1 MAIRGARLRCTSQ
14 ADQEGH
20 QIVKPLLRLFGGG
33 RRREVEPPLRAEL
46 LSLERLEERA
56 KALAASF
63 TLAREPHRKARPFFL
78 RLDDNDR
85 VLREA
90 YRVLAED
97 VHRREFVPPAAEW
110 LLDNFHL
117 IEAELRG
124 VRHNLPRQYY
134 LQLPKLASREM
145 AGVARVYAMAL
156 ELIRHTDGRL
166 DRDRLARFLA
176 AYQTVAPLTIGEL
189 WAWPSMLKL
198 ALIENLR
205 RLADETLQ
213 ARDARLRADGYLAQ
227 LGSIEDAAPLAS
239 LPGVL
244 ETAYVVRLL
253 KRMREYGPL
262 VSPVRAAVEERL
274 AAQGMTAEDS
284 IRTEHQRQAAGQVS
298 VANAVTSLR
307 LCSALDW
314 SQYFENVSLIEQ
326 VLQRDPAGI
335 YGRMDFASRDRYRQ
349 AVEEL
354 AEPTG
359 EAQLRV
365 ALRSVESARQAAEL
379 KSADGRA
386 AHVGY
391 HLIGKGRRDLETDVA
406 YRPPLAVR
414 AWRIIFSHATSFYL
428 GSIGLVV
435 TALVALAVAYVRS
448 RGGAPGLMALT
459 AALVLLP
466 ASEFAIILV
475 QRLVAHLVPPR
486 RLPRLDFEAGIP
498 DDARTMVVVPTLL
511 TSVAGVAELLEHVE
525 VLALGNVD
533 PRIHFAIL
541 GDFADAP
548 TAQLP
553 ADDEILNAAR
563 AGIHD
568 LNARLGQGRTDR
580 FHLLHRVRQWNSHE
594 GAWIGWERKRGKLE
608 EFNRLLRGAKDTSYH
623 VHVGDPE
630 ILPSIR
636 YCITLDSDTRLPL
649 HAARK
654 LIGIIAHPLNRPH
667 FDPRLRRVTEGYG
680 ILQPRVSVTMAS
692 AAGSLFARVY
702 AGHTGVDPY
711 TTAVSDCYQDLFKEG
726 TYTGK
731 GLYDVDVFMAALE
744 GRVPENA
751 LLSHDLFEGLH
762 ARAALVT
769 DVEVVDDYPASVLA
783 HARRQHR
790 WARGDWQIL
799 FWLFPWVPTR
809 EGLERNRL
817 PVISRWKILDNL
829 RRTLVA
835 PGTLVLLAMA
845 WLVLPGD
852 PLIWTLGVLATIAFP
867 LYPLAVRFGTGP
879 APQQP
884 VGVFLRILG
893 EDLKTAG
900 AQTLLQITF
909 LAYHA
914 YEMAHAI
921 VLTLVRLVITQ
932 RRLLEWET
940 AAAATA
946 RAAGL
951 SVRAGVVLF
960 LAEMAAS
967 PIIALVLLV
976 MIAGARP
983 ASLAVAGPLLALWIA
998 APVVAHWL
1006 SQPVPPERH
1015 VLGSEDRR
1023 LLRLIARKTW
1033 RYFETFMG
1041 AEDHGLPP
1049 DNFQETPAPT
1059 VAHRT
1064 SPTNIGMGLLSTLA
1078 AHDLG
1083 FIRTPGLVERL
1094 EATLSTMERLER
1106 FQGHLVNWYDT
1117 QTLAPLL
1124 PRYVSTV
1131 DSGNLAGAL
1140 LAMAKGLR
1148 QLAGEPQSAAQIC
1161 AGLADT
1167 AELAR
1172 QHLAHLAEAPGGDG
1186 GARLAAEV
1194 SAVLEG
1200 LGGPEEAEEKL
1211 ARGGERIPALLAAIE
1226 SFESEGPTS
1235 RDQAEAASWSRSLA
1249 AELAAPAPKP
1259 GEFATRLEQLASRAL
1274 AFVDGMS
1281 FGFLYD
1287 RERQIFA
1294 IGYRLADDQGPGRLD
1309 PSFYDLL
1316 ASEARLA
1323 SFVAIAKGDV
1333 PDSHWF
1339 HLGRLLTSVDGAPT
1353 LLSWSASLFEYL
1365 MPLLLMKTYP
1375 GTLLDQSCRMAVRRQ
1390 VEYGRQQGVPW
1401 GISESAFNVVDRH
1414 GNYQYKAFGV
1424 PGLGLKRG
1432 LGEELVVAPYATA
1445 LAAMVD
1451 PERAA
1456 HNFRRLTREGLD
1468 GAYGFYE
1475 AIDFTHR
1482 KADDGEAVGEPR
1494 PHGSRGVVVR
1504 AYMAHHQGMS
1514 LVALSNAVLGQPMV
1528 QRLHAD
1534 PRVQATALLLQERA
1548 PRHAPI
1554 TRPRSA
1560 EETLVS
1566 APAPAV
1572 AIRRFRSP
1580 HTRFPHAQF
1589 LSNGAFTTIVTNA
1602 GGGASLSRGRAV
1614 TRYREDSTRDL
1625 GSNFLYLRDVRT
1637 GSVWS
1642 ATYHPT
1648 DREPED
1654 YLVTLQAEKAVFR
1667 RREEDIATQLDV
1679 AVSTE
1684 DDVEVRRLTVTNLG
1698 DRPRELEVTSYVEI
1712 ALAAVADDLAHPAF
1726 SKLFIETEY
1735 LPESAALVCSRRPR
1749 ARDEAR
1755 VWAVHVLSV
1764 DGRMQG
1770 PVEWETD
1777 RGRFLGRGRSPD
1789 DPVALDGRALSGTTG
1804 AVLDPIVSLR
1814 QRIRLSPGGFVRLSF
1829 ATGMASSRDDALA
1842 MAHKYHDPSAAARTF
1857 SLAFT
1862 HAQSTLRH
1870 LGISSDEA
1878 QLFERLASRVLYSDA
1893 SLRAESEV
1901 LARNVLGQSGLWP
1914 HGISGDL
1921 PILLVRVVEDDAVPL
1936 VQQVL
1941 QAQEY
1946 WRLKGLSADVVILNE
1961 HPVSYLDEMHVQLT
1975 ALLDTGP
1982 WGAWKHRPGGVY
1994 LLRGDRM
2001 NEDERTLLASVARA
2015 ILSGDDGTLE
2025 HQLDRPYLEPP
2036 WRREPPPPRP
2046 ASGPPEGKVEVPALT
2061 FANGTGGFADG
2072 GREYVIILDGD
2083 QETPLPWVNVMA
2095 NPGFGT
2101 LVSASGS
2108 AHTWAE
2114 NSRENRLTPFAN
2126 DPVTDPTAEAL
2137 FVRDEDGGDVWSPT
2151 PGPMRRTRESGRF
2164 VTRHAAG
2171 VSRFTHASH
2180 GILQDLAVFVDAKDP
2195 VKFSLLTLT
2204 NRTGRPR
2211 RLSLFAYNEWSLGPP
2226 RPRDHLHVITEFD
2239 PETGAV
2245 LATNPYNP
2253 ECAGRFAFA
2262 HASEGP
2268 SSTTG
2273 DRLSFLGRNGSL
2285 ARPAAVSRHALSG
2298 QFGAGL
2304 DPCAALQ
2311 VEIGLAPGESRRLV
2325 FLLGQGRDLKHAREL
2340 MRRHGNVTAAD
2351 LALNVVQ
2358 QVWVDTLEAVQVR
2371 TPDDSFD
2378 LLMNRWLLYQ
2388 NLSCRLWAR
2397 SGYYQPGG
2405 AFGFRDQL
2413 QDAMALALARP
2424 DVLREHILR
2433 ATGRQFLEGDVQHWW
2448 HEPSGRGTR
2457 TRCSDDL
2464 LWLPYAVAHYVSTT
2478 GDHGILDELVPFLEA
2493 PVLAAGELEA
2503 YGQPRV
2509 SAEPAALFDHCVRA
2523 IDKGLTAGAHGLPL
2537 IGSGDWNDGMNR
2549 VGHQGRGESV
2559 WLGWFLHEVLQQF
2572 IPLCKTRDPAR
2583 AARYASEAS
2592 RLASMLELSWD
2603 GEWYRRGYYDDGTP
2617 LGSAQN
2623 DECKIDSIAQS
2634 WAVLSGAAPAKYA
2647 ERAMDAVRTQ
2657 LVRRGARVV
2666 LVLAPPFDQSAQ
2678 DPGYIKGYPPGV
2690 RENGGQYTHAAVWT
2704 VMAVARLGNGDEAVE
2719 LFHLLNPIN
2728 HTRSI
2733 TDVERY
2739 KAEPYVTAGDVY
2751 AHPAHAGRGGW
2762 TWYTGSAGW
2771 MYRAGLESILGLKR
2785 HGASFELDPC
2795 IPAAWPE
2802 YSIVWRFGRT
2812 RYEIS
2817 VANPEHRC
2825 RGIAEA
2831 ELDGSPVDPAA
2842 IPLVDD
2848 GAEHRVR
2855 VEIGEPVESRR
2866 GQPGGGRRLGPV
2878 THGRRGG

>member
-1 MAIRGARLRCTSQ
+1 VKAATGSAPGRPDRGSSVL
-14 ADQEGH
+14 G
-20 QIVKPLLRLFGGG
+20 RLFRGG
-33 RRREVEPPLRAEL
+33 RRGEAEKPLRAEL
-46 LSLERLEERA
+46 LSIERLEERA
-56 KALAASF
+56 RALAARF
-63 TLAREPHRKARPFFL
+63 TLARNPRRKARPFFS
-78 RLDDNDR
+78 RLDDNAR

-90 YRVLAED
+90 YRVLAAD
-97 VHRREFVPPAAEW
+97 VHRGEFVPAAAEW

-117 IEAELRG
+117 VEGEIRDA
-124 VRHNLPRQYY
+124 RHDLPREYY
-134 LQLPKLASREM
+134 LGLPKLASREM
-145 AGVARVYAMAL
+145 AGIARAYAMAL
-156 ELIRHTDGRL
+156 ELIGHTDGRL
-166 DRDRLARFLA
+166 DRQQLVRFVA

-198 ALIENLR
+198 ALIESLR

-213 ARDARLRADGYLAQ
+213 GRDARLTADGYLARIA
-227 LGSIEDAAPLAS
+227 GAGEAAPLAP
-239 LPGVL
+239 LPDVL
-244 ETAYVVRLL
+244 ETACVVRLL
-253 KRMREYGPL
+253 GRMREYGPL

-274 AAQGMTAEDS
+274 AAQGMTAEDA
-284 IRTEHQRQAAGQVS
+284 IRTEHQRQAAAQVS
-298 VANAVTSLR
+298 VSNAITSLR
-307 LCSALDW
+307 LCASLDW

-326 VLQRDPAGI
+326 VLRRDPAGV
-335 YGRMDFASRDRYRQ
+335 YGRMDFQSRDRYRQ

-365 ALRSVESARQAAEL
+365 ALRSVESARQAAEQ
-379 KSADGRA
+379 KSADDRA

-391 HLIGKGRRDLETDVA
+391 HLIGKGRRELETDVE
-406 YRPPLAVR
+406 YGPRLAIR
-414 AWRIIFSHATSFYL
+414 AWRVVFAHVTAFYL

-435 TALVALAVAYVRS
+435 GALLALAVWYVRLS
-448 RGGAPGLMALT
+448 GGAPWIQVLT

-466 ASEFAIILV
+466 ASELAVAFI

-486 RLPRLDFEAGIP
+486 RLPRLDFQTGIP
-498 DDARTMVVVPTLL
+498 EDARTMVVIPTML
-511 TSVAGVAELLEHVE
+511 TSVAGVEELLEHVE

-548 TAQLP
+548 AAELP
-553 ADDEILNAAR
+553 TDAAILDAAR
-563 AGIHD
+563 AGVRD
-568 LNARLGQGRTDR
+568 LNARQGQGRTDR
-580 FHLLHRVRQWNSHE
+580 FHLFHRVRQWNPGE

-608 EFNRLLRGAKDTSYH
+608 EFNRLLRGATDTSYH

-630 ILPSIR
+630 VLPGIR

-649 HAARK
+649 QAARK
-654 LIGIIAHPLNRPH
+654 LIGIIAHPLNRPA

-711 TTAVSDCYQDLFKEG
+711 TTAVSDCYQDLFNEG
-726 TYTGK
+726 IFTGK

-744 GRVPENA
+744 GRIPENA

-835 PGTLVLLAMA
+835 PATVVLLAMA
-845 WLVLPGD
+845 WLVLPGS
-852 PLIWTLGVLATIAFP
+852 PLAWTLGVLAAIAFP
-867 LYPLAVRFGTGP
+867 LYPLAVRLGAGP

-884 VGVFLRILG
+884 MRVFLRILG
-893 EDLKTAG
+893 EDLKTAT

-921 VLTLVRLVITQ
+921 ALTLVRLVITQ

-951 SVRAGVVLF
+951 SARAGALLF

-967 PIIALVLLV
+967 PVIALILLV
-976 MIAGARP
+976 VVAAGRP
-983 ASLAVAGPLLALWIA
+983 GSLTVAGPLLALWAA
-998 APVVAHWL
+998 APVVAWWL

-1015 VLGSEDRR
+1015 LLEPEDRR
-1023 LLRLIARKTW
+1023 YLRLIARKTW

-1041 AEDHGLPP
+1041 PEDNGLPP
-1049 DNFQETPAPT
+1049 DNVQEMPT
-1059 VAHRT
+1059 TRVAHRT

-1083 FIRTPGLVERL
+1083 FIRTSELVERL
-1094 EATLSTMERLER
+1094 EAALSTMEGLER
-1106 FQGHLVNWYDT
+1106 FEGHLFNWYDT
-1117 QTLAPLL
+1117 QLLEPLL

-1131 DSGNLAGAL
+1131 DSGNLAGTLVAL
-1140 LAMAKGLR
+1140 AEGLR
-1148 QLAGEPQSAAQIC
+1148 QLAGEPQSSARIC
-1161 AGLADT
+1161 EGLADT
-1167 AELAR
+1167 AEIAR
-1172 QHLAHLAEAPGGDG
+1172 QHLSRLPDTAGGNSR
-1186 GARLAAEV
+1186 ARLAAEV
-1194 SAVLEG
+1194 KAVRDLLDGSEEG
-1200 LGGPEEAEEKL
+1200 EERL
-1211 ARGGERIPALLAAIE
+1211 ARCRGRAGALAEAVA
-1226 SFESEGPTS
+1226 SFESEGVTS
-1235 RDQAEAASWSRSLA
+1235 PHQIEAGWWSRSLA
-1249 AELAAPAPKP
+1249 AELAAPAPDP
-1259 GEFATRLEQLASRAL
+1259 DLLAIRLEALAGRAL
-1274 AFVDGMS
+1274 GFAARMNFA
-1281 FGFLYD
+1281 FLYD

-1294 IGYRLADDQGPGRLD
+1294 IGYRLADAQGPSRPD
-1309 PSFYDLL
+1309 SSYYDLL

-1365 MPLLLMKTYP
+1365 MPLLVMKSYP

-1390 VEYGRQQGVPW
+1390 VDYGSQHGVPW
-1401 GISESAFNVVDRH
+1401 GISESGFNVVDRH
-1414 GNYQYKAFGV
+1414 GDYQYKAFGA

-1432 LGEELVVAPYATA
+1432 LGDELVVAPYATA

-1456 HNFRRLTREGLD
+1456 LNFRRLAREGLE
-1468 GAYGFYE
+1468 GRYGFYE
-1475 AIDFTHR
+1475 AIDYTHR
-1482 KADDGEAVGEPR
+1482 KTEEGEAPSEPGA
-1494 PHGSRGVVVR
+1494 HGTRGVVVQ
-1504 AYMAHHQGMS
+1504 AFLAHHQGMS
-1514 LVALSNAVLGQPMV
+1514 LIALANAVLGHPMV
-1528 QRLHAD
+1528 QRFHAD
-1534 PRVQATALLLQERA
+1534 PRVQAAALLLQERA

-1554 TRPRSA
+1554 TQPRPA
-1560 EETLVS
+1560 EETRVS
-1566 APAPAV
+1566 APV
-1572 AIRRFRSP
+1572 AAGAFRRFRSP
-1580 HTRFPHAQF
+1580 HTRYPHAQF
-1589 LSNGAFTTIVTNA
+1589 LSNGTYTTVVTNT
-1602 GGGASLSRGRAV
+1602 GGGASLCRGRAV
-1614 TRYREDSTRDL
+1614 TRYRLDATRDL
-1625 GSNFLYLRDVRT
+1625 GSNFLYLRDVRS

-1642 ATYHPT
+1642 AAYHPT
-1648 DREPED
+1648 AREPEE
-1654 YLVTLQAEKAVFR
+1654 YLVTLQAEKAIIR
-1667 RREEDIATQLDV
+1667 RRDEGIATQLDI

-1684 DDVEVRRLTVTNLG
+1684 DDVEVRRLTVTNQS
-1698 DRPRELEVTSYVEI
+1698 DRPRELEVTSYAEI
-1712 ALAAVADDLAHPAF
+1712 ALAPVRDDLTHPAF
-1726 SKLFIETEY
+1726 SKLFVETEY
-1735 LPESAALVCSRRPR
+1735 LPESAALVCTRRPR
-1749 ARDEAR
+1749 SRDEAR

-1777 RGRFLGRGRSPD
+1777 RARFLGRGRGPE
-1789 DPVALDGRALSGTTG
+1789 DPVALDGRPLSGTTG

-1814 QRIRLSPGGFVRLSF
+1814 QRIRLAPGGFVRMSF
-1829 ATGMASSRDDALA
+1829 ATGMALSREGALG
-1842 MAHKYHDPSAAARTF
+1842 MAQKYHDPSAAARTF
-1857 SLAFT
+1857 ALAFT
-1862 HAQSTLRH
+1862 QAQSTLRH

-1878 QLFERLASRVLYSDA
+1878 QLFERLASRVMYTDG
-1893 SLRAESEV
+1893 SLRATPEV
-1901 LARNVLGQSGLWP
+1901 LEQNVLGQPGLWA

-1921 PILLVRVVEDDAVPL
+1921 PILLARVVEENDIPL
-1936 VQQVL
+1936 VRQVL

-2001 NEDERTLLASVARA
+2001 NEAERCLLASVARA
-2015 ILSGDDGTLE
+2015 IVSGDRGTLAN
-2025 HQLDRPYLEPP
+2025 QLDWPYPEPLSK
-2036 WRREPPPPRP
+2036 REPPPPP
-2046 ASGPPEGKVEVPALT
+2046 APAFGADDGEIGLPALT

-2072 GREYVIILDGD
+2072 GREYAVVLDGD

-2095 NPGFGT
+2095 NPGFGSV
-2101 LVSASGS
+2101 VSASGS

-2126 DPVTDPTAEAL
+2126 DPVSDPTAEAL
-2137 FVRDEDGGDVWSPT
+2137 FLRDEEEGDVWSPT
-2151 PGPMRRTRESGRF
+2151 PGPMRRSRESGRF
-2164 VTRHAAG
+2164 VVRHSAG
-2171 VSRFTHASH
+2171 VSRFSHASH
-2180 GILQDLAVFVDAKDP
+2180 GILQDLAIFVDAKDP
-2195 VKFSLLTLT
+2195 VKFSVLTLT
-2204 NRTGRPR
+2204 NRTGRSR
-2211 RLSLFAYNEWSLGPP
+2211 RLSVFWYNELCLGSPEMEGQP
-2226 RPRDHLHVITEFD
+2226 HVVTAFD
-2239 PETGAV
+2239 AATGAI
-2245 LATNPYNP
+2245 LATNPYNGDF
-2253 ECAGRFAFA
+2253 AGRVAFA
-2262 HASEGP
+2262 HASEP
-2268 SSTTG
+2268 PKSVTG
-2273 DRLSFLGRNGSL
+2273 DRLSFLGRNGSV
-2285 ARPAAVSRHALSG
+2285 AWPAAMGHRALSD
-2298 QFGAGL
+2298 QLGAGL

-2311 VEIGLAPGESRRLV
+2311 VEIGLAPGEKRRLV
-2325 FLLGQGRDLKHAREL
+2325 LILGQGRDREHALEL
-2340 MRRHGNVTAAD
+2340 VHRHGDVAAAD
-2351 LALNVVQ
+2351 LALRETEQ
-2358 QVWVDTLEAVQVR
+2358 LWTDTLETVQVR

-2388 NLSCRLWAR
+2388 DLSCRLWAR
-2397 SGYYQPGG
+2397 SGFYQPGG

-2413 QDAMALALARP
+2413 QDAMALSLARP
-2424 DVLREHILR
+2424 DLFRAHILR
-2433 ATGRQFLEGDVQHWW
+2433 AAGRQFLEGDVQHWW
-2448 HEPSGRGTR
+2448 HEPSGHGVR

-2464 LWLPYAVAHYVSTT
+2464 LWLPHAVAHYVGTT
-2478 GDHGILDELVPFLEA
+2478 GDHAILDEPVPFLEA
-2493 PVLAAGELEA
+2493 PVLGAGETDVF
-2503 YGQPRV
+2503 GQPRV
-2509 SAEPAALFDHCVRA
+2509 SAESAPLFEHCLRA
-2523 IDKGLTAGAHGLPL
+2523 IDKGITAGPHGLPL

-2559 WLGWFLHEVLQQF
+2559 WLGWFLHTVLWQF
-2572 IPLCKTRDPAR
+2572 IPLCESRDPSR
-2583 AARYASEAS
+2583 AARYAHEAV
-2592 RLASMLELSWD
+2592 RLAGMLEQSWD

-2623 DECKIDSIAQS
+2623 DECKIDSIAQT

-2678 DPGYIKGYPPGV
+2678 DPGYIKGYPPGM

-2719 LFHLLNPIN
+2719 LFHLVNPIN
-2728 HTRSI
+2728 HTR
-2733 TDVERY
+2733 TAADVERY

-2785 HGASFELDPC
+2785 HGATFELDPC
-2795 IPAAWPE
+2795 IPAVWPE
-2802 YSIVWRFGRT
+2802 YAIVWRFGGT
-2812 RYEIS
+2812 RYEITVS
-2817 VANPEHRC
+2817 NPEHCC
-2825 RGIAEA
+2825 RGIAAA
-2831 ELDGSPVDPAA
+2831 ELDGKPVDPAA

-2848 GAEHRVR
+2848 GTTHRVQ
-2855 VEIGEPVESRR
+2855 VVVGEPAGSRR
-2866 GQPGGGRRLGPV
+2866 TRQGTAARV
-2878 THGRRGG
+2878 

>member
-1 MAIRGARLRCTSQ
+1 LR
-14 ADQEGH
+14 
-20 QIVKPLLRLFGGG
+20 PLVRLFGG
-33 RRREVEPPLRAEL
+33 RRRRGAQKPLRAEL
-46 LSLERLEERA
+46 LSIERLEERA

-63 TLAREPHRKARPFFL
+63 TLARNPRRKARPFFS
-78 RLDDNDR
+78 RLEDNAR
-85 VLREA
+85 RLREA
-90 YRVLAED
+90 YRVLADD
-97 VHRREFVPPAAEW
+97 VHRGQFVPPAAEW

-117 IEAELRG
+117 IEGEIRDT
-124 VRHNLPRQYY
+124 RHNLPREYY
-134 LQLPKLASREM
+134 LALPKLAPREM
-145 AGVARVYAMAL
+145 AGIARVYAMAL

-166 DRDRLARFLA
+166 DRHQLVRFIA

-213 ARDARLRADGYLAQ
+213 GRDARLTADGYLARI
-227 LGSIEDAAPLAS
+227 GGAEEAS
-239 LPGVL
+239 LPEVL

-253 KRMREYGPL
+253 QQMREYGPL

-274 AAQGMTAEDS
+274 AAQGMTAEDA

-298 VANAVTSLR
+298 VANAITSLR
-307 LCSALDW
+307 LCASLDW
-314 SQYFENVSLIEQ
+314 TQYFENVSLIEQ
-326 VLQRDPAGI
+326 VLQRDPAGV
-335 YGRMDFASRDRYRQ
+335 YGRMDFLSRDRYRQ

-379 KSADGRA
+379 NSADDRA

-391 HLIGKGRRDLETDVA
+391 HLIGKGRQDLETDVA
-406 YRPPLAVR
+406 YAPRLAFRVR
-414 AWRIIFSHATSFYL
+414 RFIFAHATSVYL
-428 GSIGLVV
+428 GTIGLVV
-435 TALVALAVAYVRS
+435 AALLALAVVYVQAK
-448 RGGAPGLMALT
+448 GGAPWIQAWT
-459 AALVLLP
+459 AALVFLP
-466 ASEFAIILV
+466 ASEFAIALV
-475 QRLVAHLVPPR
+475 QRLAAHLVMPR
-486 RLPRLDFEAGIP
+486 RLPRLDFQAGIP
-498 DDARTMVVVPTLL
+498 EDARTMVVVPTLL
-511 TSVAGVAELLEHVE
+511 TSVAGVAELLEHLE

-533 PRIHFAIL
+533 SRIHFAIL

-548 TAQLP
+548 TAEAP
-553 ADDEILNAAR
+553 TDEEILDAAR
-563 AGIHD
+563 AGVHD
-568 LNARLGQGRTDR
+568 LNARLGAGRTDR
-580 FHLLHRVRQWNSHE
+580 FHLFHRVRQWNPSE
-594 GAWIGWERKRGKLE
+594 GSWMGWERKRGKLE
-608 EFNRLLRGAKDTSYH
+608 EFNRLLRGAKDTSFRL
-623 VHVGDPE
+623 HVGNPE
-630 ILPSIR
+630 VLPSVR

-654 LIGIIAHPLNRPH
+654 LVGIIAHPLNRPS

-711 TTAVSDCYQDLFKEG
+711 TTAVSDTYQDLFNEG
-726 TYTGK
+726 IFTGK
-731 GLYDVDVFMAALE
+731 GLYDVDAFMAALE
-744 GRVPENA
+744 GRIPENA

-799 FWLFPWVPTR
+799 FWLFPFVPTR

-817 PVISRWKILDNL
+817 PVISRWKIFDNL

-835 PGTLVLLAMA
+835 PATVAFLALA

-852 PLIWTLGVLATIAFP
+852 PLAWTLGVLAAIAFP
-867 LYPLAVRFGTGP
+867 LYPLAVRFGAGP

-884 VGVFLRILG
+884 LGVFLRMLG
-893 EDLKTAG
+893 EDVQTAG

-921 VLTLVRLVITQ
+921 ALTLVRLVITQ

-951 SVRAGVVLF
+951 SARAGGLLF

-967 PIIALVLLV
+967 PFIALILLV
-976 MIAGARP
+976 MIAAGRP
-983 ASLAVAGPLLALWIA
+983 SSLAVAGPLLGLWVA
-998 APVVAHWL
+998 APLVAYWL
-1006 SQPVPPERH
+1006 SQPVSPERH
-1015 VLGSEDRR
+1015 PLGPEDRR
-1023 LLRLIARKTW
+1023 FLRLIARKTW

-1041 AEDHGLPP
+1041 AEDHGLPA
-1049 DNFQETPAPT
+1049 DNFQETPTPR

-1064 SPTNIGMGLLSTLA
+1064 SPTNIGMGLLSTLS

-1083 FIRTPGLVERL
+1083 FIRTAELVERL
-1094 EATLSTMERLER
+1094 EATLSTMEGLEQ
-1106 FQGHLVNWYDT
+1106 FEGHLLNWYDT
-1117 QTLAPLL
+1117 RTLAPLP

-1140 LAMAKGLR
+1140 LALAEGLR
-1148 QLAGEPQSAAQIC
+1148 QLAGEPQSAEQIC

-1167 AELAR
+1167 AELAT
-1172 QHLAHLAEAPGGDG
+1172 QCLARLPDTPGGQQAG
-1186 GARLAAEV
+1186 RTRLAA
-1194 SAVLEG
+1194 AVRSVRDVLD
-1200 LGGPEEAEEKL
+1200 GPETGEKRL
-1211 ARGGERIPALLAAIE
+1211 ARCDGEAPPLRAAIE
-1226 SFESEGPTS
+1226 SFESEGATS
-1235 RDQAEAASWSRSLA
+1235 SHHVEAAYWSRSLA
-1249 AELAAPAPKP
+1249 AGLTAPAPEP
-1259 GEFATRLEQLASRAL
+1259 GGFAPRLEHFALRAL
-1274 AFVDGMS
+1274 ALVDRMN

-1294 IGYRLADDQGPGRLD
+1294 IGYRVADAQGPGRLD
-1309 PSFYDLL
+1309 PSYYDLL

-1339 HLGRLLTSVDGAPT
+1339 HLGRLLSSVDGAPT

-1365 MPLLLMKTYP
+1365 MPLLVMKSYP

-1390 VEYGRQQGVPW
+1390 VEYGKQQGVPW
-1401 GISESAFNVVDRH
+1401 GISESAFNLVDHH
-1414 GNYQYKAFGV
+1414 GHYQYKAFGV

-1432 LGEELVVAPYATA
+1432 LGDELVVAPYATA
-1445 LAAMVD
+1445 LAAMVE

-1475 AIDFTHR
+1475 AIDYTHR
-1482 KADDGEAVGEPR
+1482 KAGEDETITGPR
-1494 PHGSRGVVVR
+1494 PHGSRGVVVQ
-1504 AYMAHHQGMS
+1504 AFLAHHQGMS
-1514 LVALSNAVLGQPMV
+1514 LVALANAVLGHRMV

-1554 TRPRSA
+1554 TKPRPA
-1560 EETLVS
+1560 EETRVS
-1566 APAPAV
+1566 APVSPV
-1572 AIRRFRSP
+1572 AFRRFRSP
-1580 HTRFPHAQF
+1580 HTRYPHAQF
-1589 LSNGAFTTIVTNA
+1589 LSNGAYTTIVTNA
-1602 GGGASLSRGRAV
+1602 GGGASLCRGRAV
-1614 TRYREDSTRDL
+1614 TRYREDPTRDL
-1625 GSNFLYLRDVRT
+1625 GSNFLYLRDVRS

-1642 ATYHPT
+1642 AAYHPT
-1648 DREPED
+1648 DREPAE
-1654 YLVTLQAEKAVFR
+1654 YLVILQAEKATIR
-1667 RREEDIATQLDV
+1667 RRDEDIATQLDI

-1684 DDVEVRRLTVTNLG
+1684 DDIEVRRLTVTNQS
-1698 DRPRELEVTSYVEI
+1698 DRPRELEVTSYAEI
-1712 ALAAVADDLAHPAF
+1712 ALAPVREDLTHPAF
-1726 SKLFIETEY
+1726 SKLFVETEY
-1735 LPESAALVCSRRPR
+1735 LPESAALVCTRRPR

-1777 RGRFLGRGRSPD
+1777 RARFLGRGRSPEH
-1789 DPVALDGRALSGTTG
+1789 PVALDGRALSGTTG

-1814 QRIRLSPGGFVRLSF
+1814 QRIRLAPGGFVRLSF
-1829 ATGMASSRDDALA
+1829 ATGMALSRDGALA
-1842 MAHKYHDPSAAARTF
+1842 LAHKYHDPSAAARTF
-1857 SLAFT
+1857 ALAFT
-1862 HAQSTLRH
+1862 QAQSTLRH

-1878 QLFERLASRVLYSDA
+1878 QLFERLASRVLYTDA
-1893 SLRAESEV
+1893 SLRAEPEV
-1901 LARNVLGQSGLWP
+1901 LRGNILGQPGLWA

-1921 PILLVRVVEDDAVPL
+1921 PILLVRVVEEDAIPL
-1936 VQQVL
+1936 VRQAL

-1946 WRLKGLSADVVILNE
+1946 WRLKGLSADLVILNE
-1961 HPVSYLDEMHVQLT
+1961 HPVSYLDEMHIQLT

-2001 NEDERTLLASVARA
+2001 KEAERTLLASVARA
-2015 ILSGDDGTLE
+2015 ILSGDRGPLSN
-2025 HQLDRPYLEPP
+2025 QLDWPYPEPL
-2036 WRREPPPPRP
+2036 WRRDQPPPPGP
-2046 ASGPPEGKVEVPALT
+2046 AAGPDGLEIEVPALT

-2072 GREYVIILDGD
+2072 GREYVVVLDGD
-2083 QETPLPWVNVMA
+2083 QETPLPWVNVLA
-2095 NPGFGT
+2095 NPGFGS

-2137 FVRDEDGGDVWSPT
+2137 FLRDEEAGDVWSPT
-2151 PGPMRRTRESGRF
+2151 PGPMRRTPESGRF

-2211 RLSLFAYNEWSLGPP
+2211 RLSVLAYNEWRLGPP
-2226 RPRDHLHVITEFD
+2226 QLGEELHVVTAFD
-2239 PETGAV
+2239 AETGAV
-2245 LATNPYNP
+2245 LATNPYNQ
-2253 ECAGRFAFA
+2253 EFAGRVAFA
-2262 HASEGP
+2262 HASEAP
-2268 SSTTG
+2268 SSATG

-2285 ARPAAVSRHALSG
+2285 ARPAALRQRALSG
-2298 QFGAGL
+2298 LFGAGL

-2311 VEIGLAPGESRRLV
+2311 VEIGLAPGERRRLV
-2325 FLLGQGRDLKHAREL
+2325 LILGQGKDQEHAREL
-2340 MRRHGNVTAAD
+2340 VHRHGSVAAAGI
-2351 LALNVVQ
+2351 ALEAVQ
-2358 QVWVDTLEAVQVR
+2358 QFWAETLETVQVR

-2388 NLSCRLWAR
+2388 DLSCRLWAR
-2397 SGYYQPGG
+2397 SGFYQPGG

-2413 QDAMALALARP
+2413 QDAMALSLARP
-2424 DVLREHILR
+2424 DLFR
-2433 ATGRQFLEGDVQHWW
+2433 AHVVRASGRQFLEGDVQHWW
-2448 HEPSGRGTR
+2448 HEPSGHGVR

-2464 LWLPYAVAHYVSTT
+2464 LWLPYAVAHYVDTT
-2478 GDHGILDELVPFLEA
+2478 GDYGILDEIVPFLEA
-2493 PVLAAGELEA
+2493 PVLAAGETEA

-2509 SAEPAALFDHCVRA
+2509 SAESASLFDHCARA

-2549 VGHQGRGESV
+2549 VGHLGRGESV
-2559 WLGWFLHEVLQQF
+2559 WLGWFLHTVLRQF
-2572 IPLCKTRDPAR
+2572 IPLCETRDPAR

-2592 RLASMLELSWD
+2592 RLAGILEQSWD

-2634 WAVLSGAAPAKYA
+2634 WAVLSGAAPLKRA
-2647 ERAMDAVRTQ
+2647 ELAMDAVRTQ

-2666 LVLAPPFDQSAQ
+2666 LVLTPPFDQSAQ

-2690 RENGGQYTHAAVWT
+2690 RENGGQYTHAAVWI

-2728 HTRSI
+2728 HTRSAA
-2733 TDVERY
+2733 DVERY
-2739 KAEPYVTAGDVY
+2739 KAEPYAAAGDVY

-2771 MYRAGLESILGLKR
+2771 IYRAGLESILGLKR

-2795 IPAAWPE
+2795 IPTAWPE
-2802 YSIVWRFGRT
+2802 YSIFWRFGRT
-2812 RYEIS
+2812 AYEIS
-2817 VANPEHRC
+2817 VSNPARRC

-2831 ELDGSPVDPAA
+2831 ELDGNPVDPAA

-2848 GAEHRVR
+2848 GSPHRVR
-2855 VEIGEPVESRR
+2855 VVVGEPAQSKPMTAQQGTAAR
-2866 GQPGGGRRLGPV
+2866 
-2878 THGRRGG
+2878 T